1 MAPPPLTPTGALV
14 GCYSSRLTPPGV
26 SRQIVKP
33 SGGRSYML
41 RVDSETEL
49 SEWVKAI
56 THNILLLQ
64 GKKSAAW

>member
-1 MAPPPLTPTGALV
+1 L
-14 GCYSSRLTPPGV
+14 
-26 SRQIVKP
+26 
-33 SGGRSYML
+33 L

-56 THNILLLQ
+56 THNIMLLQ